1 MPNTIEE
8 NVERLKAVV
17 PVIKNSIIIKGGT
30 VNSGDGLEE
39 FADDVLSIKN
49 ELTDIS
55 ITSNG
60 EYYSGEETTL
70 TTTTFPVTVLDTVG
84 TPLKHVDVIGNAN
97 QSGTPTPD
105 NPIIPQGTGDMT
117 GNLADLY
124 GVNKSA
130 LSLTFRTVDNMRIV
144 IDGKKGNGNNVVS
157 IKTPNISIPAG
168 TYTVKIKM
176 VDGHIENMP
185 ESGYGVLFGINKNT
199 YLQRTTPGVLNI
211 GDVGTRTFTLSE
223 DTVISSFDITPGY
236 AVDANGP
243 IFNNATFECWFYAG
257 TGDEPYEPY
266 GIKIPISNGGEN
278 LWDEDYTGINT
289 NAIYRPLFVGD
300 GVFTLSTNFK
310 LNGNI
315 TDIFLLSGNVSSGIS
330 SSINGAYEG
339 KNITVQSVDGYI
351 TIAYRANARPSSGSL
366 PYCKT
371 MLNRGS
377 TPLPYES
384 YRHIT
389 TSTYLGEV
397 ETVRY
402 VKKLVLDGTEDFQSI
417 SSGNNKYFRLSVED
431 FGEIHIDTTYC
442 THFESVSITS
452 STTNVGVGV
461 IHSSVLNKDALGI
474 RPPQVSTTSLEDF
487 TTYLTQ
493 QYNNG
498 TPVTVWYVL
507 ATPTTGIVNEPL
519 MKIGEYADEL
529 SIDTNIPLAQNT
541 KNIINIDTT
550 LKPSSASFTYNKKRT
565 YIGYNKITVSVSDV
579 VDGRIFIVTT
589 IPNATVT
596 ISNTS
601 NTYTQTA
608 NSVGEAVFENISAGS
623 YTITA
628 TYDDAVSDTTTITV
642 VEHSIIEDTF
652 ATLTIS
658 ASNNTTITVTNGTIA
673 KTITYTGTPIV
684 QYVSLGTW
692 DLSCIIDGITVTR
705 TASVDTYTNQDIL
718 LEPIPQTVSRYVDF
732 TSNTTTITGD
742 PDTHPVYMNIN
753 RCNVSDDGT
762 INAYYGD
769 VSYTEDGSNGQ
780 VMVKIPKFYYKV
792 TPDSD
797 GGLDGVNIRKC
808 TWEISDIPQTG
819 FTLHPAFYDA
829 NGNEIDYFLYGAFDG
844 VGQNAEGT
852 YDTSYNKSFD
862 KLSSVAGSSYIP
874 SNSMTRATARTM
886 AANRGT
892 GWYQAAVK
900 QTMAVQMLFAVE
912 YGFNSQVSVGNGV
925 TNASA
930 AVYAGQTTG
939 NITSGTRS
947 NEITPV
953 NWRGIENFWGNIFDW
968 IDGLNINERVPYV
981 CDNYTFV
988 DNTLTGYTQISFSL
1002 PVSNYI
1008 TALGYDSTNDWVM
1021 LPSESS
1027 STSNPNGPIGD
1038 YVLSYAGWRVALLG
1052 GRWTYGSLAGAFC
1065 WDCGNTSSAASAA
1078 VGARLMYIPSAV

>member
-8 NVERLKAVV
+8 NIERLKAVV
-17 PVIKNSIIIKGGT
+17 PAIKNSIITKGGT

-49 ELTDIS
+49 ELTDIA

-70 TTTTFPVTVLDTVG
+70 TTTTFPVTVLDAVG

-105 NPIIPQGTGDMT
+105 NPIMPQGTGDNT
-117 GNLADLY
+117 RNLFPLDENKLHVGRIENNGTIDYEIGTITVGTDNVTYEANATCRGFYTDLIQ
-124 GVNKSA
+124 VNENEK
-130 LSLTFRTVDNMRIV
+130 LTFSPNDSADIAWSCNCY
-144 IDGKKGNGNNVVS
+144 DENGNFLG
-157 IKTPNISIPAG
+157 KAPAQS
-168 TYTVKIKM
+168 TATI
-176 VDGHIENMP
+176 
-185 ESGYGVLFGINKNT
+185 
-199 YLQRTTPGVLNI
+199 
-211 GDVGTRTFTLSE
+211 RTFTLLTGTK
-223 DTVISSFDITPGY
+223 TVRMSVTSSSTVYTISQPML
-236 AVDANGP
+236 N
-243 IFNNATFECWFYAG
+243 
-257 TGDEPYEPY
+257 TGSTALPYEPY
-266 GIKIPISNGGEN
+266 GIKIPIS
-278 LWDEDYTGINT
+278 
-289 NAIYRPLFVGD
+289 
-300 GVFTLSTNFK
+300 
-310 LNGNI
+310 
-315 TDIFLLSGNVSSGIS
+315 S
-330 SSINGAYEG
+330 SSV
-339 KNITVQSVDGYI
+339 T
-351 TIAYRANARPSSGSL
+351 
-366 PYCKT
+366 
-371 MLNRGS
+371 
-377 TPLPYES
+377 TP
-384 YRHIT
+384 I
-389 TSTYLGEV
+389 YLGEV

-431 FGEIHIDTTYC
+431 FGGIHIDTTYC

-474 RPPQVSTTSLEDF
+474 RPLQVSTTSLEDF

-519 MKIGEYADEL
+519 MKIDGYADQL
-529 SIDTNIPLAQNT
+529 SIDTNIPLEQNA

-550 LKPSSASFTYNKKRT
+550 LKPSSTSFTYNKKGD
-565 YIGYNKITVSVSDV
+565 YIGYNKITVAVSDV
-579 VDGRIFIVTT
+579 VDGRIFIITT
-589 IPNATVT
+589 IPNAMVT
-596 ISNTS
+596 ISNVS

-608 NSVGEAVFENISAGS
+608 DNTGEAVFENISAGS

-642 VEHSIIEDTF
+642 TEHSIVEDTF

-658 ASNNTTITVTNGTIA
+658 ASDNTTITVTNGTIT

-692 DLSCIIDGITVTR
+692 DLSCDIDGITVTR
-705 TASVDTYTNQDIL
+705 TVSVDTYTNQDIL
-718 LEPIPQTVSRYVDF
+718 LEPIPQTVSRYVNF

-742 PDTHPVYMNIN
+742 PDTHPVYMGIN

-769 VSYTEDGSNGQ
+769 VSYAEDGSNGQ

-819 FTLHPAFYDA
+819 FSLHPAFYDA

-852 YDTSYNKSFD
+852 YDTSYNKSSD
-862 KLSSVAGSSYIP
+862 KLSSVAGSSYVP

-912 YGFNSQVSVGNGV
+912 YGFNSQVAVGKGV

-939 NITSGTRS
+939 NITSGTQS
-947 NEITPV
+947 NETTPV

-988 DNTLTGYTQISFSL
+988 DNTSTGYTQISFSL

-1008 TALGYDSTNDWVM
+1008 TALGYDSDNDWVM
-1021 LPSESS
+1021 LPSEST

-1038 YVLSYAGWRVALLG
+1038 YVFSNAGWRVALLG
-1052 GRWTYGSLAGAFC
+1052 GRWAYRSLAGAFY
-1065 WDCGNTSSAASAA
+1065 WDCSATSSGVIAS
-1078 VGARLMYIPSAV
+1078 VGARLMYVPSAV